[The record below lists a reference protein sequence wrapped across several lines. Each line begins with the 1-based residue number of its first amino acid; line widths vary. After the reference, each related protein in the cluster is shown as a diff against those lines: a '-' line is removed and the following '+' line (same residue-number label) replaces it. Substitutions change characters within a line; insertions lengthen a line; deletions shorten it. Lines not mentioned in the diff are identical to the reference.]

1 MKDVTDS
8 RIIKL
13 AFCKYGSEEFKKMT
27 PEEHIERNIY
37 MRHKLKGTTHENA
50 TGIICKEVRT

>member
-1 MKDVTDS
+1 MKDITDS

-13 AFCKYGSEEFKKMT
+13 AFDKNVQSMT

-50 TGIICKEVRT
+50 TDEELDHARLK